1 MKKSTASAKEIT
13 FYSKKCDRT
22 LSVLGAEARAFA
34 EVLEKDDCVQRY
46 ECNIVFRINSAE
58 VQCFGLRASY
68 VEAEWVSDFLIE
80 YVDGRECI
88 VDVVRDSDLARKS
101 EAEKL
106 ELARR
111 HWASQGMDWKVF
123 VAEDTT
129 GRKAKR
135 SSTAVLS
142 SQLKEEI

>member
-1 MKKSTASAKEIT
+1 MKKSTASTKKIT

-22 LSVLGAEARAFA
+22 LSVLGVEAKAFA

-46 ECNIVFRINSAE
+46 ECNIAFRVNSAE
-58 VQCFGLRASY
+58 VKCFGLRASY

-88 VDVVRDSDLARKS
+88 VDVVKANDLERKS

-111 HWASQGMDWKVF
+111 YWTNQGVNWKVF
-123 VAEDTT
+123 IAEDTT
-129 GRKAKR
+129 GRKTKSR
-135 SSTAVLS
+135 KTPYCQVN
-142 SQLKEEI
+142 